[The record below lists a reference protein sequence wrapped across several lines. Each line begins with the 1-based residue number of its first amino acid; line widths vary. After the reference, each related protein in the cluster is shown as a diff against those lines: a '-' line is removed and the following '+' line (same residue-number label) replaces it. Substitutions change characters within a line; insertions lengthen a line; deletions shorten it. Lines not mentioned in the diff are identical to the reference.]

1 MKKIYSFGIALM
13 LAMLASMTL
22 YAQPAELLAR
32 YPLDET
38 EGNVAADV
46 SGNGFDAAIFCEFG
60 DCLGQEGTIEGA
72 MAFGGTDSIVLPAD
86 VMGLTNDN
94 GSVAMWIKAAE
105 PTQINTLFWGGDNT
119 TGGGFG
125 PENEMHLHL
134 EQAATDIWVGG
145 EVSWVV
151 QLGDESGQTFLF
163 SDPWKGG
170 SAGTP
175 PSDQVVSVTD
185 EEWHHVAAT
194 WGEGMVKLY
203 VDGVNIWGDTTAY
216 APTVPYDLT
225 HMYLGKMGGGGRTF
239 MGTMDDARIYTGVLT
254 DMEVETLFNKDFTRL
269 NQRVADDSQLSVY
282 PNPAGKNTSVRFNA
296 EGGEQ
301 VSIDLYNLTGARVG
315 NIYNGRT
322 VSGENL
328 VDLNTES
335 FGSGLYLL
343 EVQVGSR
350 VSHTK
355 FVVK

>member
-46 SGNGFDAAIFCEFG
+46 SGNGFDAEIFCEFG
-60 DCLGQEGTIEGA
+60 DCLGQEGTIDGA

-86 VMGLTNDN
+86 VMGMTNDN

-170 SAGTP
+170 SAATP
-175 PSDQVVSVTD
+175 PSGDVISVTD

-194 WGEGMVKLY
+194 WGEGIVRLY
-203 VDGVNIWGDTTAY
+203 VDGVNVWGDTTAY
-216 APTVPYDLT
+216 VPTVSYDLI

-239 MGTMDDARIYTGVLT
+239 MGTMDDVRIYEGVLI
-254 DMEVETLFNKDFTRL
+254 DSEVETLYNKDFTRI
-269 NQRVADDSQLSVY
+269 NQKYADDSDLAIY
-282 PNPAGKNTSVRFNA
+282 PNPVAGEATIRFTADAGLDVSANLYSV
-296 EGGEQ
+296 
-301 VSIDLYNLTGARVG
+301 TGAHISQV
-315 NIYNGRT
+315 YNGISVPGVNRIQMNAR
-322 VSGENL
+322 S
-328 VDLNTES
+328 LNA
-335 FGSGLYLL
+335 GLYLL
-343 EVQVGSR
+343 ELEVGNN

-355 FVVK
+355 FLVK

>member
-1 MKKIYSFGIALM
+1 M

-38 EGNVAADV
+38 EGNVATDV
-46 SGNGFDAAIFCEFG
+46 SGNGFDAAIFCELG
-60 DCLGQEGTIEGA
+60 GCLGQEGTIDGA
-72 MAFGGTDSIVLPAD
+72 MMFSGTDSIVLPAD
-86 VMGLTNDN
+86 VMAMTNDN
-94 GSVAMWIKAAE
+94 GSVAMWIKADP
-105 PTQINTLFWGGDNT
+105 PTQINTLFWAGDNT

-134 EQAATDIWVGG
+134 EQEASGAWAGG

-170 SAGTP
+170 SPGVD
-175 PSDQVVSVTD
+175 PSDQVVTVTD
-185 EEWHHVAAT
+185 GEWHHVAAT
-194 WGEGMVKLY
+194 WGEGIVKLY
-203 VDGVNIWGDTTAY
+203 VDGVNIWGDTTQY
-216 APTVPYDLT
+216 FPTVPYDLT

-254 DMEVETLFNKDFTRL
+254 DMEVETLYNKDFTRL

-282 PNPAGKNTSVRFNA
+282 PNPAGKNTSVRFHA

-315 NIYNGRT
+315 NIYNGRS

-335 FGSGLYLL
+335 YGSGLYLL
-343 EVQVGSR
+343 EVQIGSK

-355 FVVK
+355 FVVR